1 MRSYRRVHGL
11 VLALAAAICSS
22 MGCSG
27 RVSNQPQNSMPGTP
41 GSKGS
46 GAAPNGAQI
55 PDGSLDC
62 GSIPAPQTTF
72 QCPSGVNIRG
82 TYVPDNGAC
91 VLVYNC
97 PTPGPGSGQDGDAP
111 VNGGGTPMNPGNGPG
126 ATGPTYPCGDAG
138 LQCACPADY
147 FPPAPYND
155 AGQQETLA
163 FSPPPGPVT
172 PYSSTAEFDA
182 IAVGRWRRTAGEAEV
197 KCETIGLEI
206 TTSHTFV
213 PLVTASDGS
222 LQAVPL
228 LAQPFTLTFSNGTP
242 QLPGNNAPVFFDAG
256 SGPGTGMQLNI
267 TPWLAN
273 YVKMP

>member
-1 MRSYRRVHGL
+1 MRACHRFYAF
-11 VLALAAAICSS
+11 VLALVASVYIST
-22 MGCSG
+22 GCSG
-27 RVSNQPQNSMPGTP
+27 RVSDQPQNATSGTP
-41 GSKGS
+41 GPKGTGS
-46 GAAPNGAQI
+46 PPNGSQI
-55 PDGSLDC
+55 PDANSPLDC
-62 GSIPAPQTTF
+62 ASIPGPQTTF
-72 QCPSGVNIRG
+72 QCPSGVSIRG

-97 PTPGPGSGQDGDAP
+97 PTPGPGSPQDASVP
-111 VNGGGTPMNPGNGPG
+111 TNGGGTPVHEAGSI
-126 ATGPTYPCGDAG
+126 GPTYPCGDAG
-138 LQCACPADY
+138 LQCTCPADY

-163 FSPPPGPVT
+163 FSPPPGPLT
-172 PYSSTAEFDA
+172 PYSSIAEFNA
-182 IAVGRWRRTAGEAEV
+182 IAVGRWRRSAGEAEV
-197 KCETIGLEI
+197 QCEEIGLEI
-206 TTSHTFV
+206 TASQTFV

-228 LAQPFTLTFSNGTP
+228 LGRTLMLTFNNGTP
-242 QLPGNNAPVFFDAG
+242 QLPGDNAPVFYDAG